1 MSTKPALQC
10 PFCHAAIGA
19 RDAVCRQ
26 CRAEKRTR
34 AGMSPSGFRWYFSLW
49 VMLVVP
55 VMFAAL
61 WLAAVPWT
69 PSGEP
74 PGYAMA
80 IIGARPAQPAPR
92 CVMQV
97 LDASGRMTEVVTD
110 GACGG
115 TATAAPRKAEDS
127 MPRGQD
133 KSTLRMAAA
142 VHSTLALATGLLVS
156 WLLLRAMR
164 KPFLRRIEPS
174 WVRRATA

>member
-34 AGMSPSGFRWYFSLW
+34 AGMSPSGFRWYFGLW
-49 VMLVVP
+49 VVLAVP
-55 VMFAAL
+55 VMLAAL
-61 WLAAVPWT
+61 WLAAVPWM
-69 PSGEP
+69 PAGEP

-80 IIGARPAQPAPR
+80 IIGARPTQPAPR
-92 CVMQV
+92 CVVQV
-97 LDASGRMTEVVTD
+97 LDSNGRMTEVITD
-110 GACGG
+110 GACGS
-115 TATAAPRKAEDS
+115 TAATARGKADAATL
-127 MPRGQD
+127 RGQD

-142 VHSTLALATGLLVS
+142 VHSTLTLSTGLLVS

>member
-34 AGMSPSGFRWYFSLW
+34 AGMSPSGFRWYFGLW
-49 VMLVVP
+49 VTLVVP
-55 VMFAAL
+55 VMVAAL

-69 PSGEP
+69 RSGEP
-74 PGYAMA
+74 PWYAMA
-80 IIGARPAQPAPR
+80 IIGARPAQPEPR

-97 LDASGRMTEVVTD
+97 LDASGRITEVVTH
-110 GACGG
+110 GACGS
-115 TATAAPRKAEDS
+115 TATAAPAEET
-127 MPRGQD
+127 MPRSQD
-133 KSTLRMAAA
+133 RSTLRMAAA
-142 VHSTLALATGLLVS
+142 VHSTLTLSTGLLVS

>member
-1 MSTKPALQC
+1 MSTKPALHC
-10 PFCHAAIGA
+10 PFCHATVSA

-34 AGMSPSGFRWYFSLW
+34 AGMSPSGFRWYFGLW
-49 VMLVVP
+49 MLLVVP
-55 VMFAAL
+55 LMLAAL
-61 WLAAVPWT
+61 WLAAVPWMPT
-69 PSGEP
+69 GEP

-80 IIGARPAQPAPR
+80 IIGAKPAQPAPR

-97 LDASGRMTEVVTD
+97 LDSNGRMTEVVTD
-110 GACGG
+110 GACGS
-115 TATAAPRKAEDS
+115 TAATARGKADAATL
-127 MPRGQD
+127 RGQD

-142 VHSTLALATGLLVS
+142 VHSTLTLAGGLLVS